1 MHGGAKHARTG
12 LNRNAQFTAGVR
24 FVVALI
30 LVVDDEPSIRSVACQ
45 VLEDVGYSTVAATS
59 ANEAREVLSLTH
71 PDLMILD
78 LRLPDASGLELALQ
92 IQPSYP
98 RLPVLF
104 ISGHPDD
111 FPREGISEWPIRHG
125 FLPKPYTV
133 PRLLDSVRAL
143 LNPPP
148 QEAARRGS

>member
-1 MHGGAKHARTG
+1 MLGGAKHAPTG

-45 VLEDVGYSTVAATS
+45 VLEDVGYSTVAAAS

-92 IQPSYP
+92 IQPSYRDYRYCSSRDIP
-98 RLPVLF
+98 MTFRV
-104 ISGHPDD
+104 
-111 FPREGISEWPIRHG
+111 RESPNGPSA
-125 FLPKPYTV
+125 T
-133 PRLLDSVRAL
+133 DSCQSRTRFHA
-143 LNPPP
+143 
-148 QEAARRGS
+148 S

>member
-1 MHGGAKHARTG
+1 MVGGAKHAPTG

-98 RLPVLF
+98 RLPVCSSRDIPMTF
-104 ISGHPDD
+104 RV
-111 FPREGISEWPIRHG
+111 RESPNGPSA
-125 FLPKPYTV
+125 T
-133 PRLLDSVRAL
+133 DSCQSRTRFHA
-143 LNPPP
+143 
-148 QEAARRGS
+148 S